1 MGVDLAQVA
10 QLGGGRAFEE
20 LQIGQSG
27 SGTKLK
33 GVWTGREGGPWVAR
47 STSSLKEPQEGY
59 GSCWGGDDRM
69 QSVFWKSHLVSPCHC
84 GVEGETGVSGGDWV

>member
-33 GVWTGREGGPWVAR
+33 GVWTGREGGPMGG
-47 STSSLKEPQEGY
+47 KEHLQPQGAT
-59 GSCWGGDDRM
+59 GGLWLMLGRGRQDA
-69 QSVFWKSHLVSPCHC
+69 VCVLEISPCLTLSLW
-84 GVEGETGVSGGDWV
+84 G